1 MKRTRKTPTGQETSI
16 TNGQLYF
23 EDAKQCAVDSELFT
37 EIISDGYTNSIR
49 ITSLSSNWSEKN
61 YIGYDAT
68 LVTSINVQMTMR
80 REVRMAGVTGMP
92 IGDLAANCSSVL
104 WGRTPTLQKK
114 RYWKLP
120 VKCRAFRLTT
130 ENRSGYYE

>member
-1 MKRTRKTPTGQETSI
+1 MKMKRTRKTPTGQETSI

-80 REVRMAGVTGMP
+80 REVRYGRGYWYAYRRFGGKLFKRFMGQDADITEEKILEIARKMP
-92 IGDLAANCSSVL
+92 G
-104 WGRTPTLQKK
+104 
-114 RYWKLP
+114 
-120 VKCRAFRLTT
+120 F
-130 ENRSGYYE
+130 